1 MITMTCGRQV
11 DQVRTY
17 SYVLSVIAFSC
28 TYCRLP
34 VWHYHLRHNCTFIF
48 MFGKMLS
55 TNVTVEQNMYNK
67 QRYVS
72 ALQTSRNMQLLV
84 KAHIVFDY
92 YIYWFLA
99 Y

>member
-1 MITMTCGRQV
+1 
-11 DQVRTY
+11 
-17 SYVLSVIAFSC
+17 
-28 TYCRLP
+28 
-34 VWHYHLRHNCTFIF
+34 